1 MKGIMSASPLLILGV
16 TSLSAHTELLQEYL
30 EKGSSHQVDTRQ
42 GGTSTPQKKEE
53 GSQV

>member
-42 GGTSTPQKKEE
+42 GGISTPQKKEE